1 MMQHLILICRLCSRQ
16 LMGIFRLARKLS
28 QVLIYPG
35 RKKNSRQHIF
45 YIQAGISYRKRA
57 TYHF

>member
-28 QVLIYPG
+28 QISWS
-35 RKKNSRQHIF
+35 KKNF
-45 YIQAGISYRKRA
+45 KA
-57 TYHF
+57 TYLLYTSWNIL